1 MIEID
6 AKLNQV
12 IGRHQEIER
21 SLADPAVIA
30 DKQKYRDLNREYRT
44 LSGIVAKSGEYRS
57 LAQQIGDDKAVI
69 AANADPDLVELAK
82 AELAEIE
89 ARKDTLAEEL
99 KKLLVPRDPNDF
111 KNAIIEIRAGTGGE
125 EAALFAGDLFRMYV
139 RFAEKR
145 GWKADIMNSSPT
157 QLGGYKEVIFALEGD
172 GAFGSFKYE
181 SGVHR
186 VQRVPRTEASGRIHT
201 SAATVAVMPEAEEID
216 LQINMADVRTDTFC
230 SSGAGGQSVNTTYSA
245 VRLTHIPT
253 GLVVSC
259 QDERSQI
266 KNKAKAMTVLRSRL
280 LEKMQSEQDAKL
292 AKDRKSQV
300 KSGDRSEKIRTYNF
314 PQNRIN
320 DHRIGLTLYNLDK
333 VLEGQL
339 DEIVDGLAAAE
350 LAEKLQA
357 EE

>member
-1 MIEID
+1 MEK
-6 AKLNQV
+6 KLDQV
-12 IGRHQEIER
+12 AERYNEIER
-21 SLADPAVIA
+21 SLSDPATIA
-30 DKQKYRDLNREYRT
+30 DKGKYRDLNREYRS
-44 LSGIVAKSGEYRS
+44 LAEIVDKSGKYRS
-57 LAQQIGDDKAVI
+57 LAQQISDDKAVL
-69 AANADPDLVELAK
+69 ADGKDLDLVELAK
-82 AELAEIE
+82 AELAELE
-89 ARKDTLAEEL
+89 ARKDLLSDEL
-99 KKLLVPRDPNDF
+99 KKLLAPRDPNDF

-139 RFAEKR
+139 RFAEKK
-145 GWKADIMNSSPT
+145 GWKADIMNSNPT
-157 QLGGYKEVIFALEGD
+157 QLGGYKEVIFALEGE
-172 GAFGSFKYE
+172 GAFGQFKYE

-201 SAATVAVMPEAEEID
+201 SAATVAVLPEAEEID
-216 LQINMADVRTDTFC
+216 LQINPNDIRLDTFC

-280 LEKMQSEQDAKL
+280 LEKMQEEQDAKL
-292 AKDRKSQV
+292 AKNRKSQV

-320 DHRIGLTLYNLDK
+320 DHRIGLTLYNLDQ

-339 DEIVDGLAAAE
+339 DQIVEGLAAAE
-350 LAEKLQA
+350 LAERLQS

>member
-6 AKLNQV
+6 KKLDQ
-12 IGRHQEIER
+12 IAARHAEIEKLL
-21 SLADPAVIA
+21 SDPAVIA
-30 DKQKYRDLNREYRT
+30 DKLKYRDLNREYRT
-44 LSGIVAKSGEYRS
+44 LSEITARSGEYRS
-57 LAQQIGDDKAVI
+57 LAAQIADDRAVI
-69 AANADPDLVELAK
+69 ADGQDKELAQMAG
-82 AELAEIE
+82 AELGELEQRREALSAE
-89 ARKDTLAEEL
+89 LQ
-99 KKLLVPRDPNDF
+99 KLLVPKDPNDF
-111 KNAIIEIRAGTGGE
+111 KNAIIEIRGGTGGE

-139 RFAEKR
+139 RYAEKK
-145 GWKADIMNSSPT
+145 GWKIDIMDSNPT
-157 QLGGYKEVIFALEGD
+157 QLGGYKEVIFAVEGEQ
-172 GAFGSFKYE
+172 AFGRFKYE

-186 VQRVPRTEASGRIHT
+186 VQRVPRTEAAGRIHT
-201 SAATVAVMPEAEEID
+201 SAATVAVLPEAEEID
-216 LQINMADVRTDTFC
+216 LQINPADVRVDTFC

-253 GLVVSC
+253 GMVVSC

-280 LEKMQSEQDAKL
+280 LEKMQEEQNAKL

-320 DHRIGLTLYNLDK
+320 DHRIGLTLHSLDR

-339 DEIVDGLAAAE
+339 DEIIDALAAAE
-350 LAEKLQA
+350 MAEKLQ
-357 EE
+357 EEA